1 VTPLVTVNC
10 YCIYVNQPVND
21 VATAAITWHPTALT
35 EHGSLG
41 SHPSL
46 PLPPPYFVRCRAPRH
61 IKPQASGT
69 TSPGP
74 LMLAYHRQI
83 QYRVSTE
90 SRTVSPALSSSDDLA
105 RWGQACPDSRA
116 TPFCAART
124 SLPDIIILF
133 WFCGYST
140 TWRNC
145 FSFCFWFPSHFGR

>member
-1 VTPLVTVNC
+1 M
-10 YCIYVNQPVND
+10 ND

-46 PLPPPYFVRCRAPRH
+46 PLLPPSFLRRRAPRH

-83 QYRVSTE
+83 QYRVSHL
-90 SRTVSPALSSSDDLA
+90 SVLPYRQAMISLGGGRPDRTHAQPPVLRRTDFLA
-105 RWGQACPDSRA
+105 RHYCY
-116 TPFCAART
+116 FV
-124 SLPDIIILF
+124 LV
-133 WFCGYST
+133 CGYST

-145 FSFCFWFPSHFGR
+145 FSFFSFCFWFPSHFGR